1 MDNIKNKNLN
11 LIGIGLSLYMIFIK
25 LIGYIGLFPK
35 INKLIYDL
43 AVIPDWI
50 KDIIIFITYYTTVY
64 GSAMLILY
72 IAIYKAPEIKSK
84 VNKSFS
90 IKDLLKFL
98 GVTAIV
104 YRVFWDVSNEIILP
118 IARGLNSNIAN
129 NTFTERY
136 YGYSMWFVIFG
147 VMIVAPIVEEYI
159 FRKVILNKLR
169 VYNDVFA
176 VIVTGFL
183 FGLIHGNINQFI
195 YTFPLG
201 IVFGI
206 AAIKSNRIL
215 VPIILHMFLNIMGSN
230 SILPNGFLKS
240 VFIMSTVILSLIG
253 AIVII
258 QSCIDLFKN
267 RDRINIKL
275 VEGLK
280 LFGTSYGAMIFSILC
295 MTNMFLIK

>member
-1 MDNIKNKNLN
+1 MNNIKNKNLN

-25 LIGYIGLFPK
+25 LIGDIGLFPK
-35 INKLIYDL
+35 INKSIYDL

-50 KDIIIFITYYTTVY
+50 KNIIIFITYYTTVY

-72 IAIYKAPEIKSK
+72 IAIHKAPEIKSK
-84 VNKSFS
+84 VNKRFS
-90 IKDLLKFL
+90 IKELLKFL

-118 IARGLNSNIAN
+118 IARGLNSNIVN
-129 NTFTERY
+129 NTLTERY
-136 YGYSMWFVIFG
+136 NGYSIWFVIFG
-147 VMIVAPIVEEYI
+147 VMIVTPIVEEYI

-215 VPIILHMFLNIMGSN
+215 VPIILHMFLNIMGFN

-253 AIVII
+253 AIAII

-280 LFGTSYGAMIFSILC
+280 LFGTSYGAMIFLILC